1 MRKHISIIRTLTA
14 LMTVG
19 LMFISCSKE
28 KEQVL
33 VDKTFTMTVNASK
46 GDHATKD
53 LSLDGTTLTATWKTG
68 EKVYVHNN
76 TKNADLDGY
85 LEAQSDGTSTVLK
98 GSLTGTIENGDELVL
113 RFCSDSYDLQQGTIE
128 WIAANC
134 DYATATVTV
143 TDASAAS
150 VTTTDAAFAN
160 QQAIVKFTL
169 MNTGGSEISASTFT
183 VQVDGNTYAVV
194 LASPASVVYVAVPG
208 FSGQKVSLFARVGTD
223 WYCKEQPGITFSNGQ
238 YYTVAVK
245 MAQTGILPGKFTVNG
260 SGGQVRFSQG
270 NLQATYNGSA
280 WSWAF
285 AANQWDYIGGRSS
298 KGSEPRT
305 GNNYING
312 NGTMS
317 TSGTVDLFGWVGDS
331 SSFTG
336 VAQYGI
342 TNDVS
347 PSNYSGNSDQTLKS
361 DWGTLSVTNG
371 GSTENYGW
379 YTLTSAE
386 WNYLFTRSSGS
397 TVNGTSDARYTH
409 AIINTDI
416 NSGVNGIIL
425 FPDGV
430 TIGSGETTSWGNI
443 NSHSRTW
450 EAATK
455 CTSAQWTA
463 LAAKGCVF
471 LPAAGSRHRS
481 NANTVGSN
489 GFYWSST
496 FVDGRKSYSIFFC
509 SNDFSK
515 QYARD
520 LYYGQSVRLVK
531 NAD

>member
-1 MRKHISIIRTLTA
+1 MRKHTSIIRTLTA

-28 KEQVL
+28 NEQVL

-223 WYCKEQPGITFSNGQ
+223 WYSREQPGITFSNGQ

-270 NLQATYNGSA
+270 NLQATYENST

-285 AANQWDYIGGRSS
+285 AANQWDYIGNAA
-298 KGSEPRT
+298 
-305 GNNYING
+305 GNTSING
-312 NGTMS
+312 NGTVNANNV
-317 TSGTVDLFGWVGDS
+317 TVDLFGWVGNS

-347 PSNYSGNSDQTLKS
+347 PSNYSGDSYQTLKS
-361 DWGTLSVTNG
+361 DWGTLSITNG
-371 GSTENYGW
+371 GSTENSGW
-379 YTLTSAE
+379 YTLTNTE
-386 WNYLFTRSSGS
+386 WSYLFNRSSGS
-397 TVNGTSDARYTH
+397 TVNGTSNAKYTH
-409 AIINTDI
+409 ATINTDI
-416 NSGVNGIIL
+416 NSGVNGFIL

-430 TIGSGETTSWGNI
+430 TIGSGEATSWGNI

-450 EAATK
+450 VAATK
-455 CTSAQWTA
+455 CTSAQWTV

-471 LPAAGSRHRS
+471 LPAAGDRKAS
-481 NANTVGSN
+481 TVNDVVSYGY
-489 GFYWSST
+489 YWSST
-496 FVDGRKSYSIFFC
+496 FVNGREAYYISFGP
-509 SNDFSK
+509 NDFYYQLK
-515 QYARD
+515 RK

>member
-98 GSLTGTIENGDELVL
+98 GSLTGTIENGDELAL

-223 WYCKEQPGITFSNGQ
+223 WYSREQPGITFSNGQ

-270 NLQATYNGSA
+270 NLQATYENST

-285 AANQWDYIGGRSS
+285 AANQWDYIGNAA
-298 KGSEPRT
+298 
-305 GNNYING
+305 GNTSING
-312 NGTMS
+312 NGTVNANNV
-317 TSGTVDLFGWVGDS
+317 TVDLFGWVGNS

-342 TNDVS
+342 AKSKTGGDYSSNSNDI
-347 PSNYSGNSDQTLKS
+347 LKS
-361 DWGTLSVTNG
+361 DWGNTIGT
-371 GSTENYGW
+371 GW
-379 YTLTSAE
+379 YTLTSTE
-386 WNYLFTRSSGS
+386 WNYLFSRSSGS
-397 TVNGTSDARYTH
+397 TVNGTSDAKYTH
-409 AIINTDI
+409 ATINTD
-416 NSGVNGIIL
+416 NNGGVNGIIL

-430 TIGSGETTSWGNI
+430 TIGSGEATSWGNI

-450 EAATK
+450 GASTK
-455 CTSAQWTA
+455 CTSVQWTA

-471 LPAAGSRHRS
+471 LPAAGCRTQS
-481 NANTVGSN
+481 NVTNVGLY

-496 FVDGRKSYSIFFC
+496 FCNVNQAYSIRFC
-509 SNDFSK
+509 PDYSVELAERN
-515 QYARD
+515 

>member
-28 KEQVL
+28 NEQVL

-98 GSLTGTIENGDELVL
+98 GSLTGTIENGDELAL

-223 WYCKEQPGITFSNGQ
+223 WYSREQPGITFSNGQ

-245 MAQTGILPGKFTVNG
+245 MAQTGILPGKFTVG
-260 SGGQVRFSQG
+260 SGEQVRFSQG
-270 NLQATYNGSA
+270 NLQATYNGST

-285 AANQWDYIGGRSS
+285 AANQWDYIGNA
-298 KGSEPRT
+298 T
-305 GNNYING
+305 ANTAING
-312 NGTMS
+312 NGTVS
-317 TSGTVDLFGWVGDS
+317 INGTVDLFGWVG
-331 SSFTG
+331 TG
-336 VAQYGI
+336 NNSTSTSTYGI
-342 TNDVS
+342 TNSKARSD
-347 PSNYSGNSDQTLKS
+347 YSSYYGATLLS
-361 DWGTLSVTNG
+361 DWGNTTG
-371 GSTENYGW
+371 TGW
-379 YTLTSAE
+379 YTLTNTE
-386 WNYLFTRSSGS
+386 WNTLFSRSSGS
-397 TVNGTSDARYTH
+397 TVNGTSDAKYTH
-409 AIINTDI
+409 ATINT
-416 NSGVNGIIL
+416 NFSGGVNGIIL
-425 FPDGV
+425 FPDSV
-430 TIGSGETTSWGNI
+430 TIERGEATSWGNI
-443 NSHSRTW
+443 NSHSSTW
-450 EAATK
+450 GASTK
-455 CTSAQWTA
+455 CTSVQWTA

-471 LPAAGSRHRS
+471 LPAAGCRTQS
-481 NANTVGSN
+481 NVTNVGSY

-496 FVDGRKSYSIFFC
+496 YIDGYKAYYI
-509 SNDFSK
+509 DFGPNYLTV
-515 QYARD
+515 QEQQHF

-531 NAD
+531 NAN

>member
-1 MRKHISIIRTLTA
+1 MRKHTSIIRTLTA

-19 LMFISCSKE
+19 LMFVSCSKE

-33 VDKTFTMTVNASK
+33 VNKTFTMTVNASK

-85 LEAQSDGTSTVLK
+85 LEAQGDGTSTVLK

-134 DYATATVTV
+134 DYATSTVTV
-143 TDASAAS
+143 TDASTAN

-285 AANQWDYIGGRSS
+285 AANQWDYIGNAA
-298 KGSEPRT
+298 
-305 GNNYING
+305 GNTSING
-312 NGTMS
+312 NGTVNANNV
-317 TSGTVDLFGWVGDS
+317 TVDLFGWVGNS

-342 TNDVS
+342 SKSKTEGDYSSNSNDI
-347 PSNYSGNSDQTLKS
+347 LKS
-361 DWGTLSVTNG
+361 DWGNTIGT
-371 GSTENYGW
+371 GW
-379 YTLTSAE
+379 YTLTSTE
-386 WNYLFTRSSGS
+386 WNYLFSRSSGS
-397 TVNGTSDARYTH
+397 TVNGTSDAKYTH
-409 AIINTDI
+409 ATINTD
-416 NSGVNGIIL
+416 NNGGVNGIIL

-430 TIGSGETTSWGNI
+430 TIGSGEATSWGNI

-450 EAATK
+450 VAATK
-455 CTSAQWTA
+455 CTSAQWTV

-471 LPAAGSRHRS
+471 LPAAGCRS
-481 NANTVGSN
+481 ENYVTNVGSN

-496 FVDGRKSYSIFFC
+496 IFDEGKAYSIYYA
-509 SNDFSK
+509 SNYFTT
-515 QYARD
+515 QEQRY